1 MKNSEKGINK
11 ILNSNLVNNSLNMF
25 KKLVCYLLTTGLIV
39 AVLAITGLFFVYKPV
54 TTGILYLDKA
64 HGEAEVLRETDTSIP
79 HIYASNEKMAVYTEG
94 FLHA

>member
-25 KKLVCYLLTTGLIV
+25 KKLVCYLLTIGLIV
-39 AVLAITGLFFVYKPV
+39 AVLAITGLFLVYKPV